1 VVIVTA
7 LTAIWSVQILQQVSC
22 PDSVSVQLECRPG
35 VRELLIAMR
44 SARRAAAEET
54 GGERAALK
62 RFRATLQPVWR
73 WRDQL
78 TDACQHDAD
87 ALRAL
92 REVDLLRYAEEH
104 AVRYE
109 AVELARRRRRIR
121 AVEATLFG
129 ASSQP
134 SPEQPSPTT
143 TALVNTPTPN

>member
-7 LTAIWSVQILQQVSC
+7 VTAAWTVQILQQVSC
-22 PDSVSVQLECRPG
+22 PDPASVQVECRTG
-35 VRELLIAMR
+35 VRRLLVAVR
-44 SARRAAAEET
+44 SARRAAAEEP

-62 RFRATLQPVWR
+62 RFRSTLQPVWQ
-73 WRDQL
+73 WRHQL
-78 TDACQHDAD
+78 TEACAHDAD

-129 ASSQP
+129 PSSRPSPGQP
-134 SPEQPSPTT
+134 SAAA
-143 TALVNTPTPN
+143 TALANTPTPN